1 MKNRP
6 GYLVIQ
12 FNHSGIP
19 DKDLKPELFSPEQER
34 ILSKLD
40 AHIQAEIRKGH
51 PVVVIDSESSQ
62 EIAKFNIGNVNPSQ
76 FDIDMLARSLLP
88 KIKEFYADPE
98 NVRKAEKWKKEQEK
112 KRSNRM

>member
-6 GYLVIQ
+6 GYMVIQ

-19 DKDLKPELFSPEQER
+19 DKDLKPETFSPEQEM

-40 AHIQAEIRKGH
+40 THIQAEIREGH
-51 PVVVIDSESSQ
+51 PVAVVDLESSQ
-62 EIAKFNIGNVNPSQ
+62 KIAKFNMGNVKPSQ

-98 NVRKAEKWKKEQEK
+98 NVRKAEKWKKEQK
-112 KRSNRM
+112 KKKK

>member
-6 GYLVIQ
+6 GYMVIQ

-19 DKDLKPELFSPEQER
+19 DKNLKPETFLPEQEM

-40 AHIQAEIRKGH
+40 AHIQAEIRKGC
-51 PVVVIDSESSQ
+51 PVAVVDSEFSQ
-62 EIAKFNIGNVNPSQ
+62 KIAKFNMGNVKPSQ

-98 NVRKAEKWKKEQEK
+98 NVRKAEKWKKGQEK
-112 KRSNRM
+112 EKK

>member
-6 GYLVIQ
+6 GYMVIQ

-19 DKDLKPELFSPEQER
+19 DEDLKPETFSPEQEM

-40 AHIQAEIRKGH
+40 AHIQADIRKGC
-51 PVVVIDSESSQ
+51 PVAVIDSESSQ
-62 EIAKFNIGNVNPSQ
+62 EIAKFNMGNVKPSQ
-76 FDIDMLARSLLP
+76 FDIDMLARSLFP

-98 NVRKAEKWKKEQEK
+98 NVRKAEKWKKEREK
-112 KRSNRM
+112 KKN